1 MESPMS
7 ESFSF
12 PGNRLLSYLRSLE
25 SSKKGLPHGLPVC
38 VCHSHIITTTDA
50 LVQLASS
57 IGPNIAILMVIADI
71 IDDWSD
77 ETVRQLLALAKQHS
91 FLIWE
96 GGRVLN
102 STVDVTAKR
111 NSESKEARNEL
122 VDLVRKKYTKGVI
135 RPATWA
141 GVSTAWASGV
151 AEDNQEADILIPAL
165 KTAARETVA
174 NTMQTI
180 RTEITAEQSQSAGV
194 NSSAAKGEDGGHQH
208 LSSDYV
214 MVDDEG
220 LGPPQ
225 RKASTISLTHTITQH
240 TEDSAEVSSIKS
252 DRPEGNDEHLTVE
265 GLPKR
270 PSITPDDADV
280 LPPPLLARGLVL
292 CLPSENTDAFT
303 PRYRRSC
310 VAAAR
315 ANQDFVVGFLSSGQW
330 HVESQ
335 RDDLFDFETSG
346 SDNAP
351 IDSNHLNEW
360 DEDKPYHLAMFSLIS
375 HRLGLMH
382 GKHLSDY
389 GTEDSNEE
397 PVSPT
402 TPVINASSA
411 DEVFNPLASKLEQ
424 IVGRALKFRE
434 ATSNGTTSGQSTG
447 NKTKNTP
454 RVIHVPIVSLP

>member
-1 MESPMS
+1 MS

-12 PGNRLLSYLRSLE
+12 PGNRLLSYLGSLQ
-25 SSKKGLPHGLPVC
+25 SSKKGLPHGLPIC
-38 VCHSHIITTTDA
+38 VCHSHIVTTTDA

-57 IGPNIAILMVIADI
+57 IGPNIAVLMVVADI

-77 ETVRQLLALAKQHS
+77 ETVRQLLELAKQHS

-96 GGRVLN
+96 GGRILN

-122 VDLVRKKYTKGVI
+122 VDLVRKKYTKGVV

-180 RTEITAEQSQSAGV
+180 RTEITAEQSQSAGGTD
-194 NSSAAKGEDGGHQH
+194 NAKEEDGQQH
-208 LSSDYV
+208 LSTDYV
-214 MVDDEG
+214 MVDEEG

-240 TEDSAEVSSIKS
+240 TEDSAEVSSVKS
-252 DRPEGNDEHLTVE
+252 DRLEGNDEHLTVE
-265 GLPKR
+265 GIPKR
-270 PSITPDDADV
+270 PSITPEDADIP
-280 LPPPLLARGLVL
+280 PPPLLARGLVL
-292 CLPSENTDAFT
+292 CLPAENTDAFT
-303 PRYRRSC
+303 PEYRRSC

-315 ANQDFVVGFLSSGQW
+315 ANQDFVMGFLSSGQW

-346 SDNAP
+346 FDNGP

-375 HRLGLMH
+375 HRLGHMH

-389 GTEDSNEE
+389 GTEDSNDE

-402 TPVINASSA
+402 APVVNTSSA
-411 DEVFNPLASKLEQ
+411 DEVFNPLASKLEE
-424 IVGRALKFRE
+424 IVGRALMFRD
-434 ATSNGTTSGQSTG
+434 AGS
-447 NKTKNTP
+447 KNTTGQPAANKSKNSP